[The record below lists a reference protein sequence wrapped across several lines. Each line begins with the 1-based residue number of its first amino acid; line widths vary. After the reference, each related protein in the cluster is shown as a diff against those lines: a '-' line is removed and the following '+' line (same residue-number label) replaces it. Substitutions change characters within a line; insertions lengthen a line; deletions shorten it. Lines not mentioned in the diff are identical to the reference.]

1 MNFALTCKESFVRFK
16 TFKSIWFQ
24 TFFVREGGIS
34 MKRETRRAFK
44 ELAYYSSLGLSVSLA
59 IFIGLG
65 IGVWLDRKFDTSPWF
80 TLIFLVLGI
89 IAGFRNI
96 ALVIKRARKL

>member
-1 MNFALTCKESFVRFK
+1 
-16 TFKSIWFQ
+16 
-24 TFFVREGGIS
+24 
-34 MKRETRRAFK
+34 MKKNTKRAFR

-59 IFIGLG
+59 IFIGLAVG
-65 IGVWLDRKFDTSPWF
+65 IYLDRQFETSPWC

-96 ALVIKRARKL
+96 GIAIRKARKF

>member
-1 MNFALTCKESFVRFK
+1 
-16 TFKSIWFQ
+16 
-24 TFFVREGGIS
+24 

-44 ELAYYSSLGLSVSLA
+44 ELAYYSSLGISVSLA

-65 IGVWLDRKFDTSPWF
+65 FGVWLDRKFDTSPWL

-96 ALVIKRARKL
+96 ALAIKRVRKS

>member
-1 MNFALTCKESFVRFK
+1 
-16 TFKSIWFQ
+16 
-24 TFFVREGGIS
+24 
-34 MKRETRRAFK
+34 MKKDTKRAFR

-59 IFIGLG
+59 IFIGLAVG
-65 IGVWLDRKFDTSPWF
+65 IYLDRRFETSPWC

-96 ALVIKRARKL
+96 GIAIRKARKF

>member
-1 MNFALTCKESFVRFK
+1 
-16 TFKSIWFQ
+16 
-24 TFFVREGGIS
+24 
-34 MKRETRRAFK
+34 MKKDTKRAFR

-59 IFIGLG
+59 IFIGLAVG
-65 IGVWLDRKFDTSPWF
+65 IYLDRQFETSPWC

-96 ALVIKRARKL
+96 GIAIRKARKF